1 MVIII
6 SYNKQTW
13 NEYND
18 SQNVHKNLAN
28 GAIISADKL
37 NHMENGISNND
48 TNKVTDNK
56 DDTEQLNGVRVQPYN
71 KLSDVT
77 NLRNI
82 VLQTDNVISYTAKG
96 GIGES
101 IQDFPIYSGFSSLPS
116 GTQVYYSYDL
126 VVKNADGGV
135 HWFGWGSP
143 WDAFISN
150 KRITKDGINHFQ
162 GTTTIPD
169 VNSKQ
174 WIHSTIDNSHAT
186 YQITNL
192 MIVVGSIPVTH
203 LPAPEDKVTDNKNGS
218 VQVNGSSITPAD
230 DSKVVH
236 SKDMRK
242 SASDVA
248 GIEEVN
254 AKQDKIGYTPADDSK
269 VVHTTGDETIDGKKK
284 FDTDPTDGAGNAYAK
299 TVDVNQQLDKKVVDN
314 KDGTEQLNGVKV
326 QPFNKL
332 SDTIGGRNLATSPG
346 DVLVTPVDALGWSQT
361 KIGTVTPEFFKI
373 INRGTTQPITIS
385 FEINTPDDPT
395 KTNLFDRIQI
405 DGGAWGSDSVIG
417 SDYFSVLG
425 FKWHEMG
432 NNVWKGT
439 YSLQFAKGSY
449 VIDSSRPKIILLQS
463 AKNITLHNFTVL
475 GNSLCLYWGTQVID
489 WTPAPEDKVNVTD
502 MRKPASDVAGI
513 EEVNAKQD
521 KIGYTPADDSK
532 VVHNTGTE
540 EIAGQKTFDI
550 APIDKTTG
558 NPYITKDGVPSLPS
572 DIART
577 GQANTFSSLQTF
589 SQGVKTLQTG
599 SYSDVN
605 SLVNEG
611 LYYNTNSSIKNGA
624 RSITT
629 GYIQVMSGYGKMV
642 RQIMYSD
649 TDGGLIYDRTSQD
662 GGSSWSNWTQIV
674 TWSQVPSNFALTN
687 QSQTFRAAQTFSIA
701 PTITDASRDKG
712 DNQAATMADLKSVEN
727 SAWRVANTY
736 EASKYL
742 FNPQVIYRV
751 DSENKKIYLYGGGM
765 AGRSSDTN
773 QFKFLDFSDISKNIS
788 IDPSTR
794 FTFANNDSPLI
805 SNRGL

>member
-284 FDTDPTDGAGNAYAK
+284 FDTDPTDSAGNAYAK
-299 TVDVNQQLDKKVVDN
+299 TVDVNQQLDKKVNVSDMRKPASDVAGIDEVNQQLDKKVTDN
-314 KDGTEQLNGVKV
+314 KDGTEQLNGIKV
-326 QPFNKL
+326 QPYNKL
-332 SDTIGGRNLATSPG
+332 SDTIGGRNLLINSNFSSGLDYWVLNLGTNADGKAAVTIDSDG
-346 DVLVTPVDALGWSQT
+346 DTCIHITGTGNVCGIWCRPVSFNQNQVTTG
-361 KIGTVTPEFFKI
+361 
-373 INRGTTQPITIS
+373 
-385 FEINTPDDPT
+385 
-395 KTNLFDRIQI
+395 
-405 DGGAWGSDSVIG
+405 
-417 SDYFSVLG
+417 SVLA
-425 FKWHEMG
+425 
-432 NNVWKGT
+432 KGT
-439 YSLQFAKGSY
+439 GKLMLVGLE
-449 VIDSSRPKIILLQS
+449 SRP
-463 AKNITLHNFTVL
+463 
-475 GNSLCLYWGTQVID
+475 
-489 WTPAPEDKVNVTD
+489 
-502 MRKPASDVAGI
+502 
-513 EEVNAKQD
+513 
-521 KIGYTPADDSK
+521 
-532 VVHNTGTE
+532 
-540 EIAGQKTFDI
+540 
-550 APIDKTTG
+550 
-558 NPYITKDGVPSLPS
+558 
-572 DIART
+572 
-577 GQANTFSSLQTF
+577 
-589 SQGVKTLQTG
+589 
-599 SYSDVN
+599 
-605 SLVNEG
+605 
-611 LYYNTNSSIKNGA
+611 
-624 RSITT
+624 
-629 GYIQVMSGYGKMV
+629 
-642 RQIMYSD
+642 
-649 TDGGLIYDRTSQD
+649 
-662 GGSSWSNWTQIV
+662 
-674 TWSQVPSNFALTN
+674 
-687 QSQTFRAAQTFSIA
+687 
-701 PTITDASRDKG
+701 
-712 DNQAATMADLKSVEN
+712 
-727 SAWRVANTY
+727 RVAV
-736 EASKYL
+736 K
-742 FNPQVIYRV
+742 
-751 DSENKKIYLYGGGM
+751 
-765 AGRSSDTN
+765 N
-773 QFKFLDFSDISKNIS
+773 QINL
-788 IDPSTR
+788 
-794 FTFANNDSPLI
+794 LI
-805 SNRGL
+805 SLK